1 MHLNYH
7 LAYHQTSSIYVRFNV
22 FVVIFIMDQWAM
34 CMYFSSP
41 YSHQNMN
48 LFISSAF
55 ACITVPFQHNNKIY
69 SVKKITWVTNY
80 KNETSQLAIIMIIP
94 ITILYRSHGEI
105 WFQRNLSQTKWSKF
119 NQKWKN
125 ICFSTQCSF
134 NPIPSN

>member
-80 KNETSQLAIIMIIP
+80 KNETSQLSIIMIIP
-94 ITILYRSHGEI
+94 ITIIYRLRGKYGLKHVTQIIDSLII
-105 WFQRNLSQTKWSKF
+105 WKIKWMKKLRNISY
-119 NQKWKN
+119 
-125 ICFSTQCSF
+125 
-134 NPIPSN
+134 NPKIL